1 VIEEMDEVEVDEFM
15 HRRVV
20 GRVGCH
26 LDGLTYVVPV
36 IFAWEAGSAYVYST
50 EGQKV
55 AMMRGNPRV
64 CFEVDEYEAGG
75 GWRSVIVQGAY
86 EELVGDDAAVA
97 LQLLTDRLATP
108 SRNTNDQSQRGEG
121 KVPVAFRVRAE
132 TVTGRKVVRPS
143 P

>member
-1 VIEEMDEVEVDEFM
+1 MDEVEVDEFM

-86 EELVGDDAAVA
+86 EELVGHDAAVA